1 MRSWPKAGWCGWG
14 WVSKRCIGSGVK
26 SKVAGF
32 LPPLQSR
39 SSWSPTLARLSPAP
53 PLGDPSLAIWLRS
66 KFWSACKAQP
76 DGFLWPQALCVTP
89 MFSEWMSGAPHWP
102 CGSLPVHNDMDI
114 FQENFPCWMNYQLHC
129 VQPSQSWSLVLL
141 KAVEMMEAKH
151 TIYYE
156 RFVFC
161 TNISLKKI
169 TTDEACDTSLLG
181 L

>member
-114 FQENFPCWMNYQLHC
+114 FQENFPCKFLASSPQKQRIL
-129 VQPSQSWSLVLL
+129 SLVNYYIQF
-141 KAVEMMEAKH
+141 KVR
-151 TIYYE
+151 IYRSYT
-156 RFVFC
+156 F
-161 TNISLKKI
+161 SL
-169 TTDEACDTSLLG
+169 
-181 L
+181 